1 MCRLSILA
9 ASACVLSF
17 AKSFCVDFNSA
28 DQCTGTLVGQYKGS
42 GVSGCQSSF
51 QKPNSLEYV
60 PGAGKSSN
68 VIITPQADD
77 KKHGVAF
84 YGREDCEVLIGFG
97 NVPVCTGVGAWAS
110 FQIVTIDEADDDLT
124 NLDPA
129 PILSISPN
137 ATETAPTGDHLT
149 VSSAMLG
156 SVSAAVSTTGGVI
169 GSTGVTG
176 IKGASGTVQPIETGT
191 TSQPTSAT
199 QTGNTISMS
208 TSTATPL
215 RKRTVSTPELTKRVA
230 HGSTQTHHGR
240 LFKYHQVAARVW
252 RGVPADQ
259 WNEKI
264 HKRVTRDHTITR
276 LRRHEQPYRFHP
288 RAIGP
293 VGGSS
298 PINSRP
304 GISTRSLNTLT
315 KKDIL
320 PSKCNL
326 VRTCMI
332 DNGDNDNFGIYNAGP
347 ALLSA
352 VDALNGAGDHWQFL
366 ENPLVVEVVDDSG
379 QSLGY
384 IYAQTRQEHSDVESC
399 SDRNN
404 EADALK
410 SALEMGVDGSTV
422 SDMRVDLK
430 SLTGRGVTNTLF
442 VSTRKAG
449 TADMRIHPICEAIQL
464 YD

>member
-1 MCRLSILA
+1 MKMFKLSVLA
-9 ASACVLSF
+9 ISVAIFSF
-17 AKSFCVDFNSA
+17 ADSFCVDFNSA
-28 DQCTGTLVGQYKGS
+28 DHCTGTVVGQYKGS
-42 GVSGCQSSF
+42 GVTGCQSSF
-51 QKPNSLEYV
+51 QKPNSSEFV

-68 VIITPQADD
+68 VIIQPQADD

-110 FQIVTIDEADDDLT
+110 FQIITIDEADDDLT

-129 PILSISPN
+129 PILSIPPN
-137 ATETAPTGDHLT
+137 ATETASAGDHLSVVSAMFET
-149 VSSAMLG
+149 VSAPASSTGGAIG
-156 SVSAAVSTTGGVI
+156 SVRSTETGGM
-169 GSTGVTG
+169 
-176 IKGASGTVQPIETGT
+176 
-191 TSQPTSAT
+191 SQTISAT
-199 QTGNTISMS
+199 QTGSTMPTS
-208 TSTATPL
+208 TSTVTSQ
-215 RKRTVSTPELTKRVA
+215 RKRTLSNTELTRRVA

-240 LFKYHQVAARVW
+240 LFKYHQVAARAW
-252 RGVPADQ
+252 RGVPVDQ

-264 HKRVTRDHTITR
+264 HKRVTRDHSIVR
-276 LRRHEQPYRFHP
+276 LRNHEQPHRLHP

-293 VGGSS
+293 VGGSN
-298 PINSRP
+298 PENSRH
-304 GISTRSLNTLT
+304 GISPRRPSPLV
-315 KKDIL
+315 KKSIL

-332 DNGDNDNFGIYNAGP
+332 DSGDNDNFGINNAGP

-366 ENPLVVEVVDDSG
+366 ENPLVVEVVDGSG
-379 QSLGY
+379 QSLGF

-399 SDRNN
+399 SDRDN
-404 EADALK
+404 EADAFK
-410 SALEMGVDGSTV
+410 SAMEMGVDGSTV

-430 SLTGRGVTNTLF
+430 LLTGTGVTNTLF

-449 TADMRIHPICEAIQL
+449 NADMRIHPICEAIQL
-464 YD
+464 FD